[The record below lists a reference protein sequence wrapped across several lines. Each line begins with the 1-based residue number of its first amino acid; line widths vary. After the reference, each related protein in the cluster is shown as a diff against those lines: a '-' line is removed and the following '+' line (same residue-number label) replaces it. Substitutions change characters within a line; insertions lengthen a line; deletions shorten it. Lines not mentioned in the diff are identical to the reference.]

1 MTNEQDLSNIKDEL
15 EIKNLAARFS
25 DAANRRDSEAFGKL
39 WTKNAEWRVLEPF
52 PFHAEGAENIAR
64 KFREMLNHFEMF
76 AQMTHTGL
84 VEISG
89 EKAVSRWT
97 VQEMLK
103 GKDGKIFQNNV
114 AMYTD
119 ELEKTNGEWLFASR
133 TYHYIYFD
141 ESELRGR
148 AFALPAELGR

>member
-1 MTNEQDLSNIKDEL
+1 
-15 EIKNLAARFS
+15 
-25 DAANRRDSEAFGKL
+25 
-39 WTKNAEWRVLEPF
+39 
-52 PFHAEGAENIAR
+52 
-64 KFREMLNHFEMF
+64 MF
-76 AQMTHTGL
+76 AQMTHTGV
-84 VEISG
+84 VELSG
-89 EKAVSRWT
+89 ERAASRWT